1 MIDGWLAFIVLAL
14 TLVVFDRLP
23 VLNKRPAFTISS

>member
-14 TLVVFDRLP
+14 TLAISSRLP
-23 VLNKRPAFTISS
+23 VLNQRPAFNIS

>member
-1 MIDGWLAFIVLAL
+1 MIDGWLAFIVLVL
-14 TLVVFDRLP
+14 TLAVSSCLP